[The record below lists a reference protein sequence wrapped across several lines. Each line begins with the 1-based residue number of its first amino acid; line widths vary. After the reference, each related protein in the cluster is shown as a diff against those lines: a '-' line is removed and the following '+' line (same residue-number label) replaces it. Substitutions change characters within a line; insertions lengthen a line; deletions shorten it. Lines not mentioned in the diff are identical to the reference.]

1 VSVASDHT
9 SPTSTTSHIRTSF
22 LSSAEIRVEPMSTP
36 HLAAPA
42 QPRVRERA
50 RDAAVVMA
58 FSAGTSV
65 LLAAVLLVLTHLVSG
80 R

>member
-1 VSVASDHT
+1 
-9 SPTSTTSHIRTSF
+9 
-22 LSSAEIRVEPMSTP
+22 MSTP

-42 QPRVRERA
+42 QPRVRERV

-65 LLAAVLLVLTHLVSG
+65 GMATVLLVLTQLAS
-80 R
+80 RR